1 MSPIRKVAGLLD
13 EARERGDIIS
23 FSGGAPSIPPPRG
36 LLDEFSRLLKEN
48 PLRSCGYTG
57 TRGIP
62 ELRNAIASDVKKYGR
77 VEYDPA
83 SEIILTSGATEAIFS
98 LVLSLVDS

>member
-1 MSPIRKVAGLLD
+1 MRKLSHRMQIIHMSPIRKVAGLLD

-23 FSGGAPSIPPPRG
+23 FGGGAPSVPPPQG
-36 LLDEFSRLLKEN
+36 FLDEFTRLLKSD

-62 ELRNAIASDVKKYGR
+62 QLRAAVAEDVKKYGD
-77 VEYDPA
+77 VAFDP
-83 SEIILTSGATEAIFS
+83 
-98 LVLSLVDS
+98 D